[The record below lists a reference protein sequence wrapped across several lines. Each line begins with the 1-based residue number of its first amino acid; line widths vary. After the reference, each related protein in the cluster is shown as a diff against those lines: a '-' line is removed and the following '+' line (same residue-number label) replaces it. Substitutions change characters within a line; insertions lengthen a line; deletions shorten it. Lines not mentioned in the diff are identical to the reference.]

1 MIPFLAQ
8 AATPIIQSLMAN
20 GLTTL
25 ADAVAAKGKEAVENI
40 IGVKLG
46 DQVRPEDAL
55 LLKQLEFDHEEKL
68 RQISLEERKLDVAA
82 EQAAGEA
89 VTKRWEADLNSDNK
103 FSKNIRPGTLAY
115 LLLAVTVLAILDSIP
130 SAGFSVKQVWVDL
143 FSDALQV
150 VLFAYFV
157 ARSGEKMMDMW
168 RKK

>member
-89 VTKRWEADLNSDNK
+89 VTKRWEADLRSDSWL
-103 FSKNIRPGTLAY
+103 SKNIRPMVLIY
-115 LLLAVTVLAILDSIP
+115 LLGAYTMLSLM
-130 SAGFSVKQVWVDL
+130 SAFGLNVNESYVSLLGQWGMLVM
-143 FSDALQV
+143 S
-150 VLFAYFV
+150 AYFV
-157 ARSGEKMMDMW
+157 GRTAEKVMNS
-168 RKK
+168 REVTK